1 MPKILNATQ
10 LKEADAYTI
19 LHTPIASIDLMERA
33 CQGFVQW
40 FVEHYDASKKIGI
53 VCGTGNNGGD
63 GLGIARLL
71 SDWGYPV
78 AVWIVRGG
86 TPESE
91 DFRINRKRLP
101 EQVKVID
108 LLTATPIVFA
118 DRDVLVDAIFGFG
131 LSRPASGI
139 YAEVI
144 AAINDASRPVVAVD
158 VPSGLFIDQPAQQ
171 PVVRANY
178 TVTFQLPKLAFLL
191 PENQDYVGKWTVID
205 IGISKKFLHEV
216 QTNHFFSGKRN
227 TFRLLKPRN
236 TFDHKGTFGR
246 ALIVAGSQGKMGAA
260 ILATRAAL
268 RSGVG
273 LLTVHVP
280 KGGNSI
286 IQQSVPEAMTSTD
299 PEEQYISV
307 FPEVTADVVG
317 IGPGLGQSKMTLQAL
332 RSALQA
338 GKPMVIDADALN
350 LISQHSELL
359 HLIPAG
365 SILTPH
371 VKEFERLAGSWKND
385 YERLNLQLKL
395 AQQIKGVVLVKGAYT
410 AIATSSGDIFFNNTG
425 NPGMATAGSGD
436 VLTGILTGLM
446 AQGYEAPVAAVLGTY
461 LHGLSGDLAARD
473 RGEHSLIASDLI
485 DYLPQAFR
493 EAARGK

>member
-40 FVEHYDASKKIGI
+40 FVERYDASKKIGI
-53 VCGTGNNGGD
+53 ICGTGNNGGD

-71 SDWGYPV
+71 SEWGYPV

-118 DRDVLVDAIFGFG
+118 DCDVLVDAIFGFG
-131 LSRPASGI
+131 LSRPATGI

-144 AAINDASRPVVAVD
+144 TAINEADRPVVSVD

-171 PVVRANY
+171 PVVRAKY

-191 PENQDYVGKWTVID
+191 PENAPYVGQWTVID

-216 QTNHFFSGKRN
+216 QTNRFFSGKRN
-227 TFRLLKPRN
+227 TFRLLKSRN
-236 TFDHKGTFGR
+236 TFDHKGNFGR
-246 ALIVAGSQGKMGAA
+246 ALIIAGSEGKMGAC
-260 ILATRAAL
+260 ILASRAAL

-273 LLTVHVP
+273 LLTAHVP
-280 KGGNSI
+280 KSGNTI
-286 IQQSVPEAMTSTD
+286 MQQSVPEAMTSID
-299 PEEQYISV
+299 PEEKCISI
-307 FPEVTADVVG
+307 FPDIDIDVIG
-317 IGPGLGQSKMTLQAL
+317 MGPGLGQSKATLQAL
-332 RSALQA
+332 RHALQA

-371 VKEFERLAGSWKND
+371 VKEFERLAGTWNNSYD
-385 YERLNLQLKL
+385 RLNLQLKL
-395 AQQIKGVVLVKGAYT
+395 AQRIKGVVLVKGAYT
-410 AIATSSGDIFFNNTG
+410 AIATSSGDLFFNNTG

-436 VLTGILTGLM
+436 VLTGILTGLL
-446 AQGYEAPVAAVLGTY
+446 AQGYQAPAAAVLGTY

-473 RGEHSLIASDLI
+473 KGENSLIASDLI
-485 DYLPQAFR
+485 GYLPQAFR
-493 EAARGK
+493 EAAKGR

>member
-10 LKEADAYTI
+10 LKEADAYTV

-40 FVEHYDASKKIGI
+40 FVERYDASKKVGI
-53 VCGTGNNGGD
+53 ICGTGNNGGD

-91 DFRINRKRLP
+91 DFRINRKRLR

-131 LSRPASGI
+131 LSRPATGI
-139 YAEVI
+139 YGEVI
-144 AAINDASRPVVAVD
+144 TAINDADRPVVAVD

-171 PVVRANY
+171 PVVRAKY

-191 PENQDYVGKWTVID
+191 PENHAYVGQWTVID

-216 QTNHFFSGKRN
+216 QVNRFFSGKRN
-227 TFRLLKPRN
+227 TYRLLKSRN
-236 TFDHKGTFGR
+236 TFDHKGAFGH
-246 ALIVAGSQGKMGAA
+246 ALIIAGSEGKMGAC
-260 ILATRAAL
+260 ILASRAAL

-273 LLTVHVP
+273 LLTAHVP
-280 KGGNSI
+280 KGGNAI
-286 IQQSVPEAMTSTD
+286 MQQSVPEAMTSID
-299 PEEQYISV
+299 PEEKCISIL
-307 FPEVTADVVG
+307 PEINIDVIG
-317 IGPGLGQSKMTLQAL
+317 IGPGLGQSKATLQAL

-350 LISQHSELL
+350 LIGQRNELL

-371 VKEFERLAGSWKND
+371 VKEFERIVGTWKYD
-385 YERLNLQLKL
+385 YDRLNLQLKL
-395 AQQIKGVVLVKGAYT
+395 ARQINGVVLVKGAYT
-410 AIATSSGDIFFNNTG
+410 AIATSAGDIFFNNTG

-436 VLTGILTGLM
+436 VLTGILTGLL

-461 LHGLSGDLAARD
+461 MHGLSGDLAAREK
-473 RGEHSLIASDLI
+473 GEHSLIASDLI
-485 DYLPQAFR
+485 DYLPHAFR

>member
-19 LHTPIASIDLMERA
+19 LHTPIASIDLMESA

-40 FVEHYDASKKIGI
+40 FTERYDASKKIGI

-108 LLTATPIVFA
+108 LLTATPVLFA
-118 DRDVLVDAIFGFG
+118 DRDVLVDAIFGYG
-131 LSRPASGI
+131 LSRPAAGI

-144 AAINDASRPVVAVD
+144 TAINDAGKPVVAVD
-158 VPSGLFIDQPAQQ
+158 VPSGLFIDQPAQL

-191 PENQDYVGKWTVID
+191 PENQVWVGKWTVID
-205 IGISKKFLHEV
+205 IGISKKFLHDV
-216 QTNHFFSGKRN
+216 PANRFFSGKRN

-246 ALIVAGSQGKMGAA
+246 ALIMAGSEGKMGAC
-260 ILATRAAL
+260 ILASRAAL
-268 RSGVG
+268 RAGVG
-273 LLTVHVP
+273 LLTTHVP
-280 KGGNSI
+280 RGGNNI
-286 IQQSVPEAMTSTD
+286 IQQSVPEAMTSID
-299 PEEQYISV
+299 PDEKCISV
-307 FPEVTADVVG
+307 LPDVGVDVIG
-317 IGPGLGQSKMTLQAL
+317 IGPGLGQSGTTLKAL
-332 RSALQA
+332 RSALQT

-350 LISQHSELL
+350 LISLHSELL
-359 HLIPAG
+359 HLIPEG

-371 VKEFERLAGSWKND
+371 VKEFERLVGKWKCD
-385 YERLNLQLKL
+385 YDRLNLQLKL
-395 AQQIKGVVLVKGAYT
+395 AQEIKGVVLVKGAYT
-410 AIATSSGDIFFNNTG
+410 AIATSTGDIFFNNTG

-473 RGEHSLIASDLI
+473 KGEHSLIASDII